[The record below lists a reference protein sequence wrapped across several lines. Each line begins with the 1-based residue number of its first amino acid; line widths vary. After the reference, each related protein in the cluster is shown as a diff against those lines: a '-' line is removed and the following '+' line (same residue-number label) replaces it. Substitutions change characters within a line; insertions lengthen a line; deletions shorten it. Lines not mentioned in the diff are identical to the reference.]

1 MSSFLPEIRGIR
13 VVSRDFLIIAKYT
26 EECMEVAHLGNATIT
41 RNMDVSKKEANTER
55 RTPLTKKREAPV
67 LSIDREKLKAALDKL
82 IRNTRFQYVLKGELS
97 YLAVRI
103 IDRDTDK
110 VIREIPSKELQ
121 KIHENVERALGILF
135 DEII

>member
-1 MSSFLPEIRGIR
+1 MDVTHLANTSAIRDIR
-13 VVSRDFLIIAKYT
+13 VPGNGTAK
-26 EECMEVAHLGNATIT
+26 
-41 RNMDVSKKEANTER
+41 RP
-55 RTPLTKKREAPV
+55 PLAGKQKAPV
-67 LSIDREKLKAALDKL
+67 PEIDREKLKAALDKL

-110 VIREIPSKELQ
+110 VIREIPSRELQ

-135 DEII
+135 DELI